1 MCSRLEQGLRQK
13 RAATTVPYTHSSSSS
28 LPACQ
33 TLQSPSKEP
42 GNISRRKTQAPG
54 EEQQQELQEQ
64 QQQQQQ
70 QRASSRMPQW
80 RHALS
85 ERLRH
90 SQSQSGLLRKGSGKR
105 RSGELPEEEGVA
117 ARAADAGDADAQA
130 ERLREGLGRLGTML
144 RGSESCGGEQ
154 EESQAAAEG
163 STEAVEEGGEGEG
176 KSKAEEQV
184 GEAEVAVQEQGE
196 VEEVEDGDKAQLQ
209 CASEDIANFQDGL
222 ILIGRQAHEGEDDSE
237 YEEVKHR
244 PSRPPHVVITANSS
258 PDTVLTSLCSEDSS
272 PTALPRLP
280 HLPYQPES
288 PVPAQKACGR
298 SRVSLVALSL
308 GSSSSSGSDS
318 AGTSACTVA
327 GTSAGTLD
335 AAVAGK
341 DPALPGIRD
350 SLKTISSSGFLAQ
363 VTVSGPLSVARG
375 VAAPIAAA
383 GANRPTDLPGSCL
396 SASSLPSLGSLPSFS
411 RPLSQTSDA
420 GAGGS
425 SKTAEPPADDDTT
438 SAAAVAAAA
447 AATAAAVA
455 AIAAIKKPLHVKVPS
470 KRMAPGVG
478 AGVGASVGAGP
489 MAGVGSAGPCSPD
502 HASLVQATTFASSAA
517 HHGAHGHAAATAGA
531 PGAGAGA
538 AVAGSVTVVGMARSA
553 SRRRVSFPAHLP
565 IEPAAPAVV
574 SVVRSSV
581 APNRQRRESLPEADR
596 DDRALSRNESLPV
609 NGVISG
615 GAVIGASGGESDTGA
630 GDTAADGAAP
640 PSGAEGDTIW
650 VRGRRASLL
659 LWADQISRMSRVM
672 SGRFRSSASRRRLS
686 CPGEDYEG
694 PLAPADGAA
703 ETSSSGCAAV
713 EAGEGEGAAAGSSFT
728 TPGRTA
734 KADACTPGGVA
745 GESGGSITKF
755 RHSHTGSLSS
765 PLLLVRKPSIAAR
778 RVGERTSASGATFGG
793 AGSGSNGGATPARL
807 RRPSGRSWLLQTGT
821 GAGGPTG
828 GATVAGSGAWQ
839 EPAGLPSP
847 SASTLPSV
855 LRSGAPAAA
864 TAAPSALGRPA
875 AGQAPRRSEPGETR
889 GLLATFG
896 MRPRPQA
903 VTGSTPEL
911 PMLQAA
917 RTQRNVTE

>member
-1 MCSRLEQGLRQK
+1 
-13 RAATTVPYTHSSSSS
+13 
-28 LPACQ
+28 
-33 TLQSPSKEP
+33 
-42 GNISRRKTQAPG
+42 
-54 EEQQQELQEQ
+54 
-64 QQQQQQ
+64 
-70 QRASSRMPQW
+70 
-80 RHALS
+80 
-85 ERLRH
+85 
-90 SQSQSGLLRKGSGKR
+90 
-105 RSGELPEEEGVA
+105 
-117 ARAADAGDADAQA
+117 
-130 ERLREGLGRLGTML
+130 ML
-144 RGSESCGGEQ
+144 RGTETCGDEQ

-184 GEAEVAVQEQGE
+184 GEAEVEVQEQGE
-196 VEEVEDGDKAQLQ
+196 VEEVEDAGKEQPQ
-209 CASEDIANFQDGL
+209 CASADISNFQDGL
-222 ILIGRQAHEGEDDSE
+222 ILIGKQAHEGEDDSE
-237 YEEVKHR
+237 YEEVKQR
-244 PSRPPHVVITANSS
+244 PSRPPHMVITAHSS

-288 PVPAQKACGR
+288 PVPAQTGR
-298 SRVSLVALSL
+298 GRPRVSLVALSL
-308 GSSSSSGSDS
+308 GSGSSSSSES
-318 AGTSACTVA
+318 AGTSDCTVA
-327 GTSAGTLD
+327 GTIAGTLD

-341 DPALPGIRD
+341 DAALPGIPD
-350 SLKTISSSGFLAQ
+350 SPKTISSSEPLAQ
-363 VTVSGPLSVARG
+363 VTVSSPLSVTCR
-375 VAAPIAAA
+375 VAAPIAVTC
-383 GANRPTDLPGSCL
+383 ANRPTDLPGSCL
-396 SASSLPSLGSLPSFS
+396 SASSLPSLDSLPSFS

-420 GAGGS
+420 GVGGS
-425 SKTAEPPADDDTT
+425 GKAAEPPADDDTT

-478 AGVGASVGAGP
+478 TGVGASVGAGL

-502 HASLVQATTFASSAA
+502 HASLVQATTFASPAA
-517 HHGAHGHAAATAGA
+517 HHSAHGHVASAAGA

-538 AVAGSVTVVGMARSA
+538 GVAGSVTVVGMARSA

-574 SVVRSSV
+574 SVVRLSV
-581 APNRQRRESLPEADR
+581 APSRQRRESLPEADR
-596 DDRALSRNESLPV
+596 DDRMLSRNESLPV
-609 NGVISG
+609 YPVSGVISG

-630 GDTAADGAAP
+630 GDAAADGAAP

-672 SGRFRSSASRRRLS
+672 SGRFRSSASRRRVS
-686 CPGEDYEG
+686 CPGEDCEG
-694 PLAPADGAA
+694 HLAPADGVAA
-703 ETSSSGCAAV
+703 TSSSGRAAV
-713 EAGEGEGAAAGSSFT
+713 EEGEGEGAATGSSFT

-745 GESGGSITKF
+745 GESGGINKF

-793 AGSGSNGGATPARL
+793 AGSGTNGGATPARL

-828 GATVAGSGAWQ
+828 GAAASGSGVWQ
-839 EPAGLPSP
+839 EPAGLLSP

-855 LRSGAPAAA
+855 LRSGASAVA

-889 GLLATFG
+889 GLLATYA

-917 RTQRNVTE
+917 RTQRNVVE